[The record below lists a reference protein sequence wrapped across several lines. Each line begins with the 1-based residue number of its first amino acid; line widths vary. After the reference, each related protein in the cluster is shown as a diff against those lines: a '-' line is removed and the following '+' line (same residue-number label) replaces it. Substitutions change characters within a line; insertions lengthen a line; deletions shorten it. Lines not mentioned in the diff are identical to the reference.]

1 MKKNLS
7 YRDKLLEL
15 AQIYKISEIQN
26 NSKINPINS
35 VLIDESIQNQDENS
49 VDTFVID
56 SPDFEY
62 KKEIE

>member
-1 MKKNLS
+1 MGCAFHIAIVHP
-7 YRDKLLEL
+7 DE
-15 AQIYKISEIQN
+15 KISEIQN
-26 NSKINPINS
+26 SSKINPINS
-35 VLIDESIQNQDENS
+35 VLVEESIPNQDENS